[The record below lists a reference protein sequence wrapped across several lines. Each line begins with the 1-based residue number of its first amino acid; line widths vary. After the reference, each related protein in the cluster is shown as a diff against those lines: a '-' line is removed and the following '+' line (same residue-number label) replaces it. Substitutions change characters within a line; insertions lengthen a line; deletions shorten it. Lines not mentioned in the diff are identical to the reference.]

1 MKQKDI
7 LQRYYQSPDA
17 LILVV
22 TPSTFTVFDR
32 VMAQLEK
39 LSPLA
44 FRLIYKPAAIPANID
59 EQLYTSTTSIQPSK
73 TSARDWVMTMSR
85 RTSKTLTQPIVQSN
99 TSPANNNTATAT
111 TNNQPTDTLRTTLS
125 RKINSL
131 FTKGNPTPTPPTRKS
146 SSAVTA
152 KLPSPKLQKPRITS
166 PAPTP
171 SRRSNTTNV
180 FSTTTAAN
188 TTTKPVIVPSPK
200 LNHGNRTGPMRRGIS
215 PSVVVAP
222 SPPPTINTTG
232 TSPSASSTFQ
242 SKIPRPSLNV
252 DKPKSARYRS
262 TAPPTK

>member
-1 MKQKDI
+1 MKQKDT

-22 TPSTFTVFDR
+22 TPSTFTLFDR
-32 VMAQLEK
+32 LMSLLEK

-44 FRLIYKPAAIPANID
+44 FRLVYKPEAIPSNIL
-59 EQLYTSTTSIQPSK
+59 EQINTSATSTQPTK
-73 TSARDWVMTMSR
+73 TTARDWVMTISR
-85 RTSKTLTQPIVQSN
+85 RTSKTLTQPIVQPTPPS
-99 TSPANNNTATAT
+99 TAAST
-111 TNNQPTDTLRTTLS
+111 TQPTDTLRTTLS

-131 FTKGNPTPTPPTRKS
+131 FTKTNPAPAQRKT

-152 KLPSPKLQKPRITS
+152 RLPMPKTPAGRQSS

-171 SRRSNTTNV
+171 AHRSRTPNA
-180 FSTTTAAN
+180 FAN
-188 TTTKPVIVPSPK
+188 TTTNKPVIVSSPK
-200 LNHGNRTGPMRRGIS
+200 ANHGPRTGAIRRGIS

-222 SPPPTINTTG
+222 SPPPTLNTTTG
-232 TSPSASSTFQ
+232 TSSSTTSAFQ